1 MHKLCGAISPACH
14 SSGALSL
21 LPSFRGA
28 RLSSV
33 IPHDLSSF
41 RVMSFRSSFRTA
53 RSFARRSGIH
63 SSQCP
68 AARWIPDR
76 RFASSGMTCGYGFA
90 LSRHPLPEL
99 CASCPRIR
107 GRREDRAASA
117 TRSSACKNKKHADKS
132 PQVCRTSPGLPCA
145 NGFNGFLRARP
156 GDRAL
161 VSPWVTP
168 LTRCTGYQRRDIRP
182 TRLHRPRIKR
192 IRLARCPRP
201 SHPAPNVRDD
211 RDTPLFSGAR
221 RAKNCQ

>member
-1 MHKLCGAISPACH
+1 MRRLLRCTSPLRVPSCPRLSRASTSSFTSAIKGVDGRDKPGHDEAKTLPQPLGKFLRSRDIHC
-14 SSGALSL
+14 
-21 LPSFRGA
+21 PSF
-28 RLSSV
+28 
-33 IPHDLSSF
+33 
-41 RVMSFRSSFRTA
+41 
-53 RSFARRSGIH
+53 
-63 SSQCP
+63 
-68 AARWIPDR
+68 
-76 RFASSGMTCGYGFA
+76 
-90 LSRHPLPEL
+90 EL

-161 VSPWVTP
+161 VSPWVTTH
-168 LTRCTGYQRRDIRP
+168 TRCTGYQRRDIRP